1 MFSTDGNPVRIVV
14 ETVPHDVV
22 KRLEAEDEYLKG
34 RLSATNNRMVEI
46 MDVVG
51 ELRREISRLQQNCA
65 NCESACAPT
74 RSLLGRRK
82 I

>member
-1 MFSTDGNPVRIVV
+1 MFSSDGNPVRIVV

-34 RLSATNNRMVEI
+34 RIQGVNTRMVEI
-46 MDVVG
+46 MEIVG
-51 ELRREISRLQQNCA
+51 ELRRELVKMQQNCSH
-65 NCESACAPT
+65 CDSVYSAP
-74 RSLLGRRK
+74 SMLKRRK